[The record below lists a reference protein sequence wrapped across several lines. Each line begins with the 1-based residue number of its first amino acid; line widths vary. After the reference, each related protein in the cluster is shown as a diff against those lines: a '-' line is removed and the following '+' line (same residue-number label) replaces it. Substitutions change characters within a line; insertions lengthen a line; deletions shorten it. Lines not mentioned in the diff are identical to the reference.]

1 MAAAFFAAGPQLVVW
16 YENTTR
22 IHPAAWLQRF
32 CANQLLMAHFAKF
45 HKTHSAAPLQR
56 SFGRTA
62 TDYVACKS
70 HMNSFCC
77 MAAPFLK
84 PTRQLLAH

>member
-1 MAAAFFAAGPQLVVW
+1 MAATL
-16 YENTTR
+16 
-22 IHPAAWLQRF
+22 L
-32 CANQLLMAHFAKF
+32 CQLLMAHFAKF
-45 HKTHSAAPLQR
+45 HKTNSAAPLR
-56 SFGRTA
+56 SSFGRTA

-84 PTRQLLAH
+84 PTRQLLAQ